1 MDIYRLE
8 GLKINSLADFHEEA
22 RRVFD
27 FGEYYGA
34 NIYALR
40 DFLSTE
46 LPRPLQVIWSNARH
60 SKAVLGE
67 DFDRL
72 VSIFQDF
79 ALKESGRQKGFFF
92 TIMPDG

>member
-40 DFLSTE
+40 DFLSTVNI
-46 LPRPLQVIWSNARH
+46 PVHTVPLIPVDTVPVIPAD
-60 SKAVLGE
+60 AVPPYRVGC
-67 DFDRL
+67 
-72 VSIFQDF
+72 
-79 ALKESGRQKGFFF
+79 
-92 TIMPDG
+92 